1 MPQNKLY
8 RHTLT
13 NNAEQTEHY
22 LQYTDKIIPSAFPGL
37 GCHKKMFLHQQVY
50 RQAVKPF
57 MYQYF
62 EELPK

>member
-22 LQYTDKIIPSAFPGL
+22 LQHIDKTIHSAFPGL
-37 GCHKKMFLHQQVY
+37 GCHEQKFLRQQAC
-50 RQAVKPF
+50 RQAVKHRL
-57 MYQYF
+57 YQYF
-62 EELPK
+62 